1 MGTAVLPRGTAS
13 SLARYRALAYLVGAM
28 LIVLCVVAI
37 PLQYAAGQPGL
48 ARVVAPIHGVL
59 YIVYLV
65 AAADLARRAR
75 LSLGQMIGI
84 VAAGFVPGVA
94 FLVERKTTALVRR
107 SGGGRP

>member
-1 MGTAVLPRGTAS
+1 
-13 SLARYRALAYLVGAM
+13 M

-37 PLQYAAGQPGL
+37 PLQYAAGHPGL

-59 YIVYLV
+59 YIVYLI

-75 LSLGQMIGI
+75 LSLRQVVGI

-94 FLVERKTTALVRR
+94 FVVERRTTALVRR
-107 SGGGRP
+107 TGSGRPERPPRSLL